1 MDLSGVPLL
10 LEQCRISAKRLWKE
24 HCSRAVA
31 PPIPRE
37 SDPKAMEQERR
48 EMTVAY
54 FDCFSGAAG
63 DMIVAS
69 LIDAGADEQ
78 ALREG
83 LSSLAVAGYTL
94 KIEKIR
100 KQGFAATRFLVEL
113 DSTAPQPHRHLAD
126 VVEIIRSGNL
136 PDRVRQNSIEVF
148 ERLAKAEAQ
157 VHGTT
162 VDKVHFHEVGAVDA
176 IVDVVGAM
184 LALQTLGVERVV
196 CSAIPVGSGTVK
208 CAHGVMPIPA
218 PATAELL
225 RGVPLAET
233 NETGELITPTGA
245 AVLTTLAGDFGSLPA
260 MSVSAI
266 GYGAG
271 TRDGAAVPNLLRVF
285 LGEASDSDDAD
296 SVTVL
301 ETNLDDASGEIIGFT
316 IERALQMGAL
326 DAYAVPIQMKK
337 SRPGFVL
344 TVICESA
351 DVSAMEAI
359 LFRETPT
366 LGIRRRTMQ
375 RTKLKRRIE
384 TVDTAFGE
392 IRIKVG
398 QREAAITASPEYE
411 DCKAAAIKH
420 DAALRE
426 VIEAAR
432 AAWTK
437 KAGPS

>member
-1 MDLSGVPLL
+1 
-10 LEQCRISAKRLWKE
+10 
-24 HCSRAVA
+24 
-31 PPIPRE
+31 
-37 SDPKAMEQERR
+37 
-48 EMTVAY
+48 MTVAY
-54 FDCFSGAAG
+54 FDCFNGAAG

-69 LIDAGADEQ
+69 LIDAGADEST
-78 ALREG
+78 LREG

-94 KIEKIR
+94 RIEKIR

-113 DSTAPQPHRHLAD
+113 DTTAPQPHRHLAD

-157 VHGTT
+157 VHGTS

-196 CSAIPVGSGTVK
+196 CSPIPVGSGTVT

-225 RGVPLAET
+225 QGVPLAET
-233 NETGELITPTGA
+233 DETGELITPTGA
-245 AVLTTLAGDFGSLPA
+245 AVLTTLADEFGSLPA

-271 TRDGAAVPNLLRVF
+271 TRDGASVPNLLRVF
-285 LGEASDSDDAD
+285 LGATSDSDDAD

-301 ETNLDDASGEIIGFT
+301 ETNLDDASGEIVGYT

-351 DVSAMEAI
+351 RVSAMEEI

-384 TVDTAFGE
+384 TVDTAFGV

-398 QREAAITASPEYE
+398 QREGTTTASPEYE
-411 DCKAAAIKH
+411 DCRAAAVKH
-420 DAALRE
+420 DVALRE

>member
-1 MDLSGVPLL
+1 
-10 LEQCRISAKRLWKE
+10 
-24 HCSRAVA
+24 
-31 PPIPRE
+31 
-37 SDPKAMEQERR
+37 
-48 EMTVAY
+48 MTVAY
-54 FDCFSGAAG
+54 FDCFNGAAG

-69 LIDAGADEQ
+69 LIDAGADEST
-78 ALREG
+78 LREG

-113 DSTAPQPHRHLAD
+113 DTTAPQPHRHLAD
-126 VVEIIRSGNL
+126 VVEIIRSGHL

-157 VHGTT
+157 VHGTS

-176 IVDVVGAM
+176 IIDVVGAM

-196 CSAIPVGSGTVK
+196 CSPIPVGSGTVT

-225 RGVPLAET
+225 QGVPLAET
-233 NETGELITPTGA
+233 DETGELITPTGA
-245 AVLTTLAGDFGSLPA
+245 AVLTTLADEFGSLPA

-271 TRDGAAVPNLLRVF
+271 TRDGASVPNLLRVF
-285 LGEASDSDDAD
+285 LGATSDSDDAD

-301 ETNLDDASGEIIGFT
+301 ETNLDDASGEIVGYT

-351 DVSAMEAI
+351 RVSAMEGI

-384 TVDTAFGE
+384 TVDTAFGV

-398 QREAAITASPEYE
+398 QREGTTTASPEYE
-411 DCKAAAIKH
+411 DCRAAAVKH
-420 DAALRE
+420 DVALRE